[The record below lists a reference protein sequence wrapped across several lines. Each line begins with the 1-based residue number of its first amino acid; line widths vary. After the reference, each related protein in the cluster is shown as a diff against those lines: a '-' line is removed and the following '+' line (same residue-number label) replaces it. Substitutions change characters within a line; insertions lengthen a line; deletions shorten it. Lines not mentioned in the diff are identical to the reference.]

1 LFAQHKGGSVVDSDF
16 IHQDFQRRLR
26 EIPAQGMG
34 LSVDVYTPDLFE
46 LVNRLRE
53 RGLQPGY
60 LEVFKATTTAVT
72 KVRRELSDI
81 PLAYHGEGL
90 WITQPDVQASPVFKQ
105 DLEEMVMQLNSLQSL
120 WLNHECATKQ
130 MAGYSFGTYLPPLY
144 TPLSA
149 RVVAGNIEL
158 VQQAMDRQAAR
169 ADGTAPLFLLEM
181 PPLTYFAAGTIP
193 ISYFFR
199 LVTGSV
205 PCGLVLDIGHLWT
218 VYRYTSV
225 CRRISLE
232 RFIEEFLAEFPL
244 ERVVEIHLAGLACH
258 ESADQPQGGEGLP
271 EWIDAHAAPI
281 PSILFAM
288 LEQVLAHPNLVSLRA
303 VALEVDT
310 KPIEVIVEEYAEA
323 VRRFSFL
330 VQRAMAR
337 DTPVGQLRKATCCP
351 VSIQESVCQS
361 ERQQLCDDYERYA
374 RIITGQTPITGP
386 EWQEVAVEG
395 SGLTRYRTSYV
406 PHEILHWGGDLEG
419 MFPQACRALAERGV
433 CLAEFVD
440 FWFRSPRPLT
450 HSYDFFL
457 LKIER
462 FFEFVTERVPDM
474 RASVQQECDLL
485 RLAYGQANEA
495 GESMME
501 MERIR

>member
-1 LFAQHKGGSVVDSDF
+1 MVDSDF
-16 IHQDFQRRLR
+16 VQQDFQHRLKNL
-26 EIPAQGMG
+26 PPQGIG
-34 LSVDVYTPDLFE
+34 LSVDVYSPNLFE
-46 LVNRLRE
+46 LVNTLRKQ
-53 RGLQPGY
+53 GLEPGY
-60 LEVFKATTTAVT
+60 LEVFKATTTALK
-72 KVRRELSDI
+72 KVRQELSDI

-90 WITQPDVQASPVFKQ
+90 WITQPDIQSSPVFDQ
-105 DLEEMVMQLNSLQSL
+105 DLKEMVMQMNSLQSL

-130 MAGYSFGTYLPPLY
+130 MAGYSFGTYLPPLF

-149 RVVAGNIEL
+149 RIVAGNIEL

-169 ADGTAPLFLLEM
+169 GDGTAPLFLLEM

-199 LVTGSV
+199 LVTDSV

-258 ESADQPQGGEGLP
+258 EMADQPQGGQRLP
-271 EWIDAHAAPI
+271 EWIDAHAASI

-310 KPIEVIVEEYAEA
+310 KPIEVIVEEYAET
-323 VRRFSFL
+323 VGRFSL
-330 VQRAMAR
+330 LIQQTIDR
-337 DTPVGQLRKATCCP
+337 DTTVGQLKKATCCP
-351 VSIQESVCQS
+351 VSNQESVCQS

-374 RIITGQTPITGP
+374 RIIMGQAPITGP
-386 EWQEVAVEG
+386 EWQEVAMDE

-440 FWFRSPRPLT
+440 FWFRSPRPLI

-495 GESMME
+495 GGSMME
-501 MERIR
+501 MERTR